1 MTRNIGMGVF
11 SLLIAAVLA
20 VWIFV
25 GDQKDGD
32 QKDSN
37 QKDQET
43 SSEEPRTSTDTVI
56 QETDTVIQE
65 TDTVTQETRPSARS
79 VERGQTASDSSRY
92 SVVVQPRF
100 DVVRV
105 APDGAAVLAGRAR
118 PGTVVHIY
126 NGSDAIGR
134 VEADKR
140 GEWVW
145 IPERPFPPGQLE
157 LTLRSTQPGSDDF
170 IESSEVV
177 LMVLPERKPGKDRA
191 ALIVKVDRDG
201 DAPSQL
207 IQLPSGQSAAV
218 DLALDTVDY
227 GEEGALVLSGRAIP
241 GSRLRLQ
248 LDGEML
254 GQAIVGDDSRWTLS
268 PDRTVTAGDYLLR
281 LERLD
286 EKDRVLGSLELPFH
300 RASREQIVQAVGDP
314 GNWVVQ
320 PGNSLWRIARN
331 LYGEGVHF
339 TVIYEANRSKIDHPD
354 LIYPGQIF
362 ATPSG
367 VDAQSKP

>member
-1 MTRNIGMGVF
+1 MTRNIGIGIV
-11 SLLIAAVLA
+11 SLLFVVGLA
-20 VWIFV
+20 VWML
-25 GDQKDGD
+25 GSDPEDGD
-32 QKDSN
+32 QESVSQNNTD

-43 SSEEPRTSTDTVI
+43 GRDHSGTAADAAI
-56 QETDTVIQE
+56 QE
-65 TDTVTQETRPSARS
+65 PSADS
-79 VERGQTASDSSRY
+79 VESAASEPSQDSPPQY
-92 SVVVQPRF
+92 SIAMQPRF

-105 APDGAAVLAGRAR
+105 APDGAAVLAGRAP

-126 NGSDAIGR
+126 NGSDSIGR

-145 IPERPFPPGQLE
+145 IPQRPFPPGQLE
-157 LTLRSTQPGSDDF
+157 LTLRSYGPGSDDF

-177 LMVLPERKPGKDRA
+177 LMVLPERKPGTDQA

-227 GEEGALVLSGRAIP
+227 GEDGALRLSGRAVP

-248 LDGEML
+248 LDGVML
-254 GQAIVGDDSRWTLS
+254 GQVTVGDDSRWTLS

-281 LERLD
+281 IERLD
-286 EKDRVLGSLELPFH
+286 EKNRVMSSLELPFH
-300 RASREQIVQAVGDP
+300 RASREQIAQVADDP

-320 PGNSLWRIARN
+320 PGNSLWRIARH
-331 LYGEGVHF
+331 LYGKGVHF
-339 TVIYEANRSKIDHPD
+339 TVIYEANRSKISHPD

-362 ATPSG
+362 TTPSG
-367 VDAQSKP
+367 DNRQP